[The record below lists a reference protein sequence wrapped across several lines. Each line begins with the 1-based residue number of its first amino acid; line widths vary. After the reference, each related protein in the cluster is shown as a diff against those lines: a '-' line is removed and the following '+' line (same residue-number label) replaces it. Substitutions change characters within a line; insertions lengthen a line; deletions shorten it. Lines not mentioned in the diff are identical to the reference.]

1 MSEFQ
6 GVKEPDGSLEEVGV
20 EQELCLGC
28 WEMETPDSVVLKE
41 IPQASLKDRPLCLPH
56 ISLAG
61 NPAQDPCWRMENW
74 IIFAA
79 QEMPVHAAL
88 LPSRGVKKT
97 PVISREGVNTMHSL
111 CWPRRA

>member
-6 GVKEPDGSLEEVGV
+6 GVKEPDGRLEEVGV
-20 EQELCLGC
+20 GQELSFGC
-28 WEMETPDSVVLKE
+28 WGMETPDSVVLKE
-41 IPQASLKDRPLCLPH
+41 TPQASLKDRPLCLSH
-56 ISLAG
+56 IPLAG
-61 NPAQDPCWRMENW
+61 NPPQDPCWRMENW

-97 PVISREGVNTMHSL
+97 PVHQHGGREHYAFTL
-111 CWPRRA
+111 PA